1 MQGLIKDI
9 KRLRETVERST
20 GSQEGS
26 VWGLNRRSRKKPPAA
41 SCTKHSTVMVYPRG
55 RSRSAER
62 TPREGQENLGPL
74 YLRMRRTDS
83 NFPTLH
89 TLHYV
94 FYTQWPALNKKKKK
108 LWYARESK
116 KTQCQESTV
125 NWWKPRYGTDGKW
138 SDWDFK
144 VTIPMGQQ
152 QQSSSNSLLVIQA
165 AVLKVC

>member
-20 GSQEGS
+20 GRQEGS

-41 SCTKHSTVMVYPRG
+41 SCTKHNTVMVYPRG

-62 TPREGQENLGPL
+62 TPQGGAGKPRPFVSEDEENWQQF
-74 YLRMRRTDS
+74 S
-83 NFPTLH
+83 NTPYPTLCLLH
-89 TLHYV
+89 TMTS
-94 FYTQWPALNKKKKK
+94 TQKKKK
-108 LWYARESK
+108 LWYAWESK